1 MICVKPTVQVTRDG
15 ASERYV
21 LGEEREDDSLLLRPD
36 TSYEAIVDRAPGRP
50 LTPSEFDEMIA
61 PHVLPPDGEG

>member
-1 MICVKPTVQVTRDG
+1 MIGMKPTVQVTRDG

-21 LGEEREDDSLLLRPD
+21 LEEERDDGRLLLRPD
-36 TSYEAIVDRAPGRP
+36 TSYEAIVDRAPRRP
-50 LTPSEFDEMIA
+50 LTPTEFEEMIA